1 MLWDDATMVA
11 AASIKLDELL
21 ILWLGSNG
29 IYKSVMRIIDQQKE
43 LINKCASSNVP
54 PPSTTNATAA
64 TTADG
69 NVSNLPMLTSQR
81 GRSRTLAVL
90 RTPGKGGG
98 GGNRGGCNNRSGVRL
113 PLHPHQQQ
121 QPLLIIL
128 VVAKAV
134 ATCQEGHYSHHGVEG
149 GG

>member
-1 MLWDDATMVA
+1 MQCTQERDEDNRSAEGVDQQVRLEQCA
-11 AASIKLDELL
+11 AAVNNERHRRHHCGRQCQQPPDVDITTGAVKD
-21 ILWLGSNG
+21 LGG
-29 IYKSVMRIIDQQKE
+29 FAYTRE
-43 LINKCASSNVP
+43 
-54 PPSTTNATAA
+54 
-64 TTADG
+64 
-69 NVSNLPMLTSQR
+69 
-81 GRSRTLAVL
+81 
-90 RTPGKGGG
+90 GGG